1 MLTLVTSVDGFSMD
15 LLDQV
20 NDAVIALDN
29 EFRIVYSNAAAAKLY
44 ELISKN
50 GLGKRL
56 SELHVFQYAEGS
68 RDTVLQTLIEQK
80 AWKGEMSFINGAG
93 EQIHLLSS
101 VNEYYKDGIK
111 VGYIGISKD
120 ITALK
125 ISSHQLEQT
134 LAHNQQMLDGIS
146 EGIVLYN
153 RDGAVVSC
161 NRNAEHILE
170 MDQSTLGQWFLPPI
184 EWHVYRKDMSMV
196 LLTEHPIYKA
206 FQSGHQLRN
215 QVIGIEINERI
226 KWLSLNISPVLDP
239 GKSNPVAAAISFRDI
254 SRQVELE
261 QKVSQSETLFKS
273 FMNNTPSLNW
283 ITAEDGTILFFN
295 RKYLRDFRFDSKA
308 IGRNIYE
315 LYPHQAAAEFER
327 NNLEVLKQNRTII
340 AVEKIVY
347 PKGKTRSFLV
357 MKFPLRMSDNTLAI
371 GGTGMDITEQL
382 EMEETLRN
390 QQLSF
395 QKDITRATIEAQEKE
410 RAEIGR
416 QLHESVGQILSTT
429 KLYIDLQ
436 LKEGAINAELLSKS
450 TKYLSDAIEE
460 IRFLSGALTPQVL
473 RDIGITASI
482 RELTDPLISSGK
494 LMVELD
500 IDENA
505 DEASDIDSK
514 LTILRIIQEQLNNIV
529 RHSQAAL
536 CRISLR
542 QKGSR
547 LTLSITDDG
556 IGFIPELEMNSGLS
570 NIKYRVD
577 SYRGDFNLDAA
588 PGKGCTLRVSLPV
601 S

>member
-1 MLTLVTSVDGFSMD
+1 MLTLVTTVDGFSMD

-29 EFRIVYSNAAAAKLY
+29 DFRIVYSNAAAVKLY

-56 SELHVFQYAEGS
+56 SELHVFEYPEGS
-68 RDTVLQTLIEQK
+68 RATVMQSLLEQK
-80 AWKGEMSFINGAG
+80 SWKGEMSFINGAG

-101 VNEYYKDGIK
+101 VNEYHKDGKKI
-111 VGYIGISKD
+111 GYIGISKD

-161 NRNAEHILE
+161 NRNAEYILE

-206 FQSGHQLRN
+206 FQSGSPLRN

-239 GKSNPVAAAISFRDI
+239 GNSNPVAAAISFRDI

-261 QKVSQSETLFKS
+261 NKYNQGETMFKS

-283 ITAEDGTILFFN
+283 ITSADGNMIFFN
-295 RKYLRDFRFDSKA
+295 RKSLREFRFDTNV
-308 IGRNIYE
+308 IGKNIYE
-315 LYPHQAAAEFER
+315 LFPKEAAEDFQR
-327 NNLEVLKQNRTII
+327 NNKEVLKQNRTII
-340 AVEKIVY
+340 AVEKIPT

-357 MKFPLRMSDNTLAI
+357 MKFPLRMNDNTIAI

-382 EMEETLRN
+382 EMEEALRN

-416 QLHESVGQILSTT
+416 QLHESVGQVLSTT

-436 LKEGAINAELLSKS
+436 LQEGKLNEELLVKS

-473 RDIGITASI
+473 RDIGLTASI
-482 RELTDPLISSGK
+482 RELTDPLINTGK

-500 IDENA
+500 IDEEA
-505 DEASDIDSK
+505 DLATDIDSK

-529 RHSQAAL
+529 RHSQAAS

-556 IGFIPELEMNSGLS
+556 IGFIPELEMSSGLT

-577 SYRGDFNLDAA
+577 SYHGDFNLDAA
-588 PGKGCTLRVSLPV
+588 PGKGCTLRVSLPI

>member
-1 MLTLVTSVDGFSMD
+1 MLTLVTTVDGFSMD

-68 RDTVLQTLIEQK
+68 GDTVMQALLEQK
-80 AWKGEMSFINGAG
+80 VWKGEMSFVNGAG

-101 VNEYYKDGIK
+101 VNEYYKDGKKI
-111 VGYIGISKD
+111 GYIGISKD

-125 ISSHQLEQT
+125 SSSHQLEQT

-161 NRNAEHILE
+161 NQNAEYILE
-170 MDQSTLGQWFLPPI
+170 MDQATIGQWFHPPI

-206 FQSGHQLRN
+206 FLAGTSLRN

-239 GKSNPVAAAISFRDI
+239 GNSNPVAAAISFRDI

-261 QKVSQSETLFKS
+261 NKYNQGETMFKS

-283 ITAEDGTILFFN
+283 ITAADGSMIFFN
-295 RKYLRDFRFDSKA
+295 RKSLREFRFDTNVVGK
-308 IGRNIYE
+308 NIYE
-315 LYPHQAAAEFER
+315 LFPKEAADDFQR
-327 NNLEVLKQNRTII
+327 NNKEVLKQNRTII
-340 AVEKIVY
+340 AVEKITS
-347 PKGKTRSFLV
+347 PQGKTRSFLV
-357 MKFPLRMSDNTLAI
+357 MKFPLRMSDNTIAI

-382 EMEETLRN
+382 EMEEALRN

-395 QKDITRATIEAQEKE
+395 QKDITRATIEGQEKE

-416 QLHESVGQILSTT
+416 QLHESVGQVLSTT

-436 LKEGAINAELLSKS
+436 LQEGKLNEELLVKS
-450 TKYLSDAIEE
+450 TQYLSDAIEE

-473 RDIGITASI
+473 RDIGLTASI
-482 RELTDPLISSGK
+482 RELTDPLINTGK

-500 IDENA
+500 IDEDA
-505 DEASDIDSK
+505 DSATDIDSK

-529 RHSQAAL
+529 RHSQAAS
-536 CRISLR
+536 CRISLQ

-556 IGFIPELEMNSGLS
+556 IGFIPELEMSSGLT

-577 SYRGDFNLDAA
+577 SYHGDFNLDAA
-588 PGKGCTLRVSLPV
+588 PGKGCTLRVSLPI